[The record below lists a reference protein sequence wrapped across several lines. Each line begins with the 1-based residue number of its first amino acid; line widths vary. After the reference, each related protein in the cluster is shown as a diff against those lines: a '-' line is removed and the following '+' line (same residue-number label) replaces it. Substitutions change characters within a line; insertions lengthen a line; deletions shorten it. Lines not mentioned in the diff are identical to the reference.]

1 METWLKENEGVVFDN
16 YECFC
21 PNRALLS
28 RKAVRDSGG
37 VGVLAKNV
45 ILRDWSVKVVDAE
58 LEHVMWVKL
67 EHKETSNLI
76 AVCFFPQ
83 ASSSRDIDIEEH
95 FHVLRKQVGV
105 GKFRLWC
112 VVTSMGDVEKWVTV
126 MDYSADVVWT
136 W

>member
-1 METWLKENEGVVFDN
+1 MKGNEGVVFDN
-16 YECFC
+16 YEWFG

-37 VGVLAKNV
+37 VGVLVKNV

-76 AVCFFPQ
+76 AVCYFPQ
-83 ASSSRDIDIEEH
+83 LA
-95 FHVLRKQVGV
+95 QV
-105 GKFRLWC
+105 R
-112 VVTSMGDVEKWVTV
+112 T
-126 MDYSADVVWT
+126 
-136 W
+136 